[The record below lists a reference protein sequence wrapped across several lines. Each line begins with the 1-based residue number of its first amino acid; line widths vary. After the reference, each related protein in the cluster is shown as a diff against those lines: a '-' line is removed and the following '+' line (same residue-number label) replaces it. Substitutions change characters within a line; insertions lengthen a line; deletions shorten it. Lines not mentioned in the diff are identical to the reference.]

1 MEPFS
6 TPYFEHELQ
15 FTEEDIYNSIYPMAT
30 YANFV
35 SLLIL
40 APLAESVG
48 YKKMFLF
55 GICTE
60 IVAKALLLW
69 GTELSTMLLMQMLT
83 GVSAAALM
91 CLTGYM
97 FVIITDSYSQPLVY
111 LSPLFGITKTETN
124 NLL

>member
-1 MEPFS
+1 
-6 TPYFEHELQ
+6 
-15 FTEEDIYNSIYPMAT
+15 MAT